1 MIKKES
7 VERILETARIE
18 EVVGDFVH
26 LRKRGTSMIGLCPFH
41 GEKTPSFHVSPAK
54 GIYKCF
60 GCGEGGDSLQFI
72 MSHEKYSYPEALRYL
87 AQKYNIEVE
96 ETEVSDEYK
105 AEADKRE
112 SLYITSTFAAKFFEN
127 NLWNTD
133 EGRSIGLS
141 YFKERG
147 FREDTLKKFEIGYSP
162 EEWTALHDAAIA
174 EGHKPEFLEETGLV
188 IKNDKGSVYDR
199 FRTRVIFP
207 IHNFTGRIIGFGG
220 RTLKSDKKIPKYV
233 NSPESEIYHKSKVL
247 YGLYHAKKAIRDRD
261 NCFLVEGYADVMAV
275 HQAGVENVVA
285 SSGTSLTTEQIKL
298 IGRFT
303 KNVTILYDG
312 DAAGIKASLRGL
324 DMILE
329 EGMNVK
335 VVLFPDG
342 HDPDSYIQQHGAS
355 EFKTHIE
362 LKTKD
367 FIFYKTEILLQD
379 AGNDP
384 IKKAG
389 IIRDII
395 ESIAK
400 IPDAIKASVYLRECS
415 GLLQMEEQILIAE
428 LNKIRLSK
436 SKKENNAPGNN
447 FQPGG
452 SSFPPPDFYQDGPPP
467 DLFDDDRKP
476 VQEDLSQEKEIIRVL
491 LSYGHQMVTWDEIT
505 DTYIGPYIVSN
516 LSDVN
521 FNEPSLKKIFEYYKS
536 QVESGNLPLEKDFL
550 KHSDRDISAMA
561 ISLLTSPYS
570 LSENWYNMH
579 NITVTEES
587 DHMRSTVMSSIFHLK
602 KKKVVALMADKQ
614 RQMQVE
620 KNEDN
625 LMILMK
631 EYLDLKGIEKYISNF
646 LGTVI
651 SK

>member
-1 MIKKES
+1 MIKKET

-26 LRKRGTSMIGLCPFH
+26 LKKRGTSLIGLCPFH
-41 GEKTPSFHVSPAK
+41 GEKTPSFHVSPTK

-60 GCGEGGDSLQFI
+60 GCGEGGDSLQFVI
-72 MSHEKYSYPEALRYL
+72 SHEKYSYPEALRYL

-96 ETEVSDEYK
+96 ETEVTEEYK

-112 SLYITSTFAAKFFEN
+112 SLYIVSAFAGKFFTN
-127 NLWNTD
+127 QLWETD
-133 EGRSIGLS
+133 EGKSIGLS

-147 FREDTLKKFEIGYSP
+147 FREDILKKFEIGYSP
-162 EEWTALHDAAIA
+162 EAWTALHDAATA
-174 EGHKPEFLEETGLV
+174 EGHKFEFLEETGLV
-188 IKNDKGSVYDR
+188 IKNDKGKIYDR

-207 IHNFTGRIIGFGG
+207 IHNFTGRVIGFGG
-220 RTLKSDKKIPKYV
+220 RTLKSDKSIPKYV
-233 NSPESEIYHKSKVL
+233 NSPESDIYHKSNVL
-247 YGLYHAKKAIRDRD
+247 YGLYQAKKAIRDRD

-285 SSGTSLTTEQIKL
+285 SSGTSLTVEQIKL

-329 EGMNVK
+329 EGLDVK

-342 HDPDSYIQQHGAS
+342 HDPDSYIQQNGAS
-355 EFKTHIE
+355 AFKTHVE
-362 LKTKD
+362 KNTKD

-379 AGNDP
+379 ANNDP
-384 IKKAG
+384 IKKANV
-389 IIRDII
+389 IRDVV

-400 IPDAIKASVYLRECS
+400 IPDAIKASVFLRECS
-415 GLLQMEEQILIAE
+415 VLLQMDEQILIAE
-428 LNKIRLSK
+428 LNKIRLANAR
-436 SKKENNAPGNN
+436 KENSRTTSRPSTE
-447 FQPGG
+447 P
-452 SSFPPPDFYQDGPPP
+452 SPEFYQDGPPA
-467 DLFDDDRKP
+467 DLFDDHKLP
-476 VQEDLSQEKEIIRVL
+476 VQEDYNQEKEMIRVL
-491 LSYGHQMVTWDEIT
+491 LSYGDKMVTWDGIT
-505 DTYIGPYIVSN
+505 DSYIGPYIVMN
-516 LSDVN
+516 LSDVTFAHPVFAN
-521 FNEPSLKKIFEYYKS
+521 ILTYYKA
-536 QVESGNLPLEKDFL
+536 ELENGKLPSEKDFL
-550 KHSDRDISAMA
+550 QHPDKEISLMA
-561 ISLLTSPYS
+561 ITLLTSPYA

-579 NITVTEES
+579 NIGVKEET
-587 DHMRSTVMSSIFHLK
+587 DNLKGTVMGAIFHLK
-602 KKKVVALMADKQ
+602 KKKVIALMAEKQ
-614 RQMQVE
+614 RLLQEE

-625 LMILMK
+625 QIILMK
-631 EYLDLKGIEKYISNF
+631 EYMELKAVEKYISNY

>member
-1 MIKKES
+1 MIKKET

-72 MSHEKYSYPEALRYL
+72 ISHEKYSYPEALKYL
-87 AQKYNIEVE
+87 ARKYSIEVE
-96 ETEVSDEYK
+96 ETEVSEEYK

-112 SLYITSTFAAKFFEN
+112 SLYITSAFAAKFFTDK
-127 NLWNTD
+127 LWNTD

-147 FREDTLKKFEIGYSP
+147 FKEEILKKFEIGYSP
-162 EEWTALHDAAIA
+162 EEWTALNDAAIA
-174 EGHKPEFLEETGLV
+174 EGYKQEFLEETGLV
-188 IKNDKGSVYDR
+188 IKNDKGSIYDR

-220 RTLKSDKKIPKYV
+220 RTLKTDKKIPKYV
-233 NSPESEIYHKSKVL
+233 NSPESEIYYKSKVL
-247 YGLYHAKKAIRDRD
+247 YGLYHAKKAIRERD
-261 NCFLVEGYADVMAV
+261 NCLLVEGYADVLAV

-303 KNVTILYDG
+303 NNVTILYDG

-342 HDPDSYIQQHGAS
+342 HDPDSYIKAFGAS
-355 EFKTHIE
+355 AFKTHVE
-362 LKTKD
+362 LNTKD

-379 AGNDP
+379 ASNDP

-389 IIRDII
+389 VIRDVI

-400 IPDAIKASVYLRECS
+400 IPDAIKASVYVRECS
-415 GLLQMEEQILIAE
+415 GLLQMEEQILISE
-428 LNKIRLSK
+428 LNKIRLAK
-436 SKKENNAPGNN
+436 SKKEAG
-447 FQPGG
+447 QSHTG
-452 SSFPPPDFYQDGPPP
+452 SHFPPPEFYEDGPPP
-467 DLFDDDRKP
+467 DLFDDNKQT
-476 VQEDLSQEKEIIRVL
+476 VQEDLLQEKEMIRIL
-491 LSYGHQMVTWDEIT
+491 LSYGHNLVNWDEIT
-505 DTYIGPYIVSN
+505 DTYIGPYIVMN
-516 LSDVN
+516 LNDVTFTN
-521 FNEPSLKKIFEYYKS
+521 TSLDKILKYYI
-536 QVESGNLPLEKDFL
+536 QEVEKGTLPLEKDFL
-550 KHSDRDISAMA
+550 QHQDREISAMA
-561 ISLLTSPYS
+561 ISLLTSPYN

-579 NITVTEES
+579 GITVKEES
-587 DHMRSTVMSSIFHLK
+587 DHLKSTVMGAIFHLK
-602 KKKVVALMADKQ
+602 KKKVLALMAEKQ
-614 RQMQVE
+614 RQMQHE
-620 KNEDN
+620 KDEAN

-631 EYLDLKGIEKYISNF
+631 DYMDLKSVEKYISNY
-646 LGTVI
+646 LGTVV
-651 SK
+651 SR

>member
-1 MIKKES
+1 MIKKET

-26 LRKRGTSMIGLCPFH
+26 LKKRGTSMIGLCPFH

-60 GCGEGGDSLQFI
+60 GCGEGGDSLQFV

-87 AQKYNIEVE
+87 ANKYNIEVE
-96 ETEVSDEYK
+96 EIEVSDEYK

-112 SLYITSTFAAKFFEN
+112 SLYITTAYAAKFFADK
-127 NLWNTD
+127 LWNTD

-147 FREDTLKKFEIGYSP
+147 FKEDILKKFEIGYSP
-162 EEWTALHDAAIA
+162 EEWTSLYDSATA
-174 EGHKPEFLEETGLV
+174 EGYKQEFLEETGLV

-220 RTLKSDKKIPKYV
+220 RTLKTDKKIPKYV
-233 NSPESEIYHKSKVL
+233 NSPESEIYYKSKVL
-247 YGLYHAKKAIRDRD
+247 YGLFHAKKAIRERD
-261 NCFLVEGYADVMAV
+261 NCLLVEGYADVLSV

-303 KNVTILYDG
+303 NNVTILYDG

-329 EGMNVK
+329 EGLNVK

-342 HDPDSYIQQHGAS
+342 HDPDSYIQTFGAS
-355 EFKTHIE
+355 AFKTHVE
-362 LKTKD
+362 LNTKD

-379 AGNDP
+379 AANDP

-389 IIRDII
+389 VIRDVI

-400 IPDAIKASVYLRECS
+400 IPDAIKASVYVRECS
-415 GLLQMEEQILIAE
+415 SLLQMEEQILISE
-428 LNKIRLSK
+428 LNKIRLAK
-436 SKKENNAPGNN
+436 SKKEAPN
-447 FQPGG
+447 QPG
-452 SSFPPPDFYQDGPPP
+452 SNFPPPEFYEEGPPP
-467 DLFDDDRKP
+467 DLFDDNRQSI
-476 VQEDLSQEKEIIRVL
+476 QEDLPQEKEMIRIL
-491 LSYGHQMVTWDEIT
+491 LSYGHHLVNWDDIT
-505 DTYIGPYIVSN
+505 DTYIGPYIVMN
-516 LSDVN
+516 LNDVTFTN
-521 FNEPSLKKIFEYYKS
+521 AALDKILKYYI
-536 QVESGNLPLEKDFL
+536 QEVEKGTLPLEKDFL
-550 KHSDRDISAMA
+550 QHQDREISSMA
-561 ISLLTSPYS
+561 ISLLTSPYN

-579 NITVTEES
+579 NITVKNES
-587 DHMRSTVMSSIFHLK
+587 DHLKSTVMGAIFHLK
-602 KKKVVALMADKQ
+602 KKKVLALMAEKQ
-614 RQMQVE
+614 REMQQE
-620 KNEDN
+620 QDEAN
-625 LMILMK
+625 LMILVKNYMELK
-631 EYLDLKGIEKYISNF
+631 EVEKYISNY
-646 LGTVI
+646 LGTVV
-651 SK
+651 SH